1 MRIKSRGLVETAVIV
16 NRDRFILALSTILV
30 SAVAC
35 VVFGFGK
42 NKVEYE
48 KFTWKYLEIPHFK
61 VYFHQDQGSLPRIS
75 SQWIENAYDAISTD
89 FLFRFKKQIPLIIY
103 GGVNNFERTNIIPD
117 LLPEGVGGFTT
128 QMKNRI
134 VIPFDGSYE
143 ELRHVLHH
151 ELVHGFQN
159 TLLYDKLGSS
169 LISGSEMSMPLWFAE
184 GMAEYLST
192 GWNSEAD
199 MFLMDAAIFGSVPSP
214 GPLLDGY
221 MAYKGG
227 QSFLYFAASSRGDAL
242 FSKML
247 KRFGETKN
255 VERAF
260 KDVYGKTVEELG
272 DKWRYYLKQI
282 YWPEIGRRQ
291 DPLKTGKALTSH
303 SKDRDNFNLKP
314 RISPDGEKVAYFSD
328 LKDYT
333 RILIVNRS
341 GKILEEISESGFAGS
356 FESFH
361 PFRSGVCWAPT
372 SDRIAFVTEN
382 KGKDEL
388 RIIDIKNK
396 KLVRTFR
403 PRLSSICSPDWSTD
417 GKSIVFCGVDKDF
430 CDLFLCDVQSGQVN
444 RLTNNINFESD
455 PRFSRDGKNII
466 FSAQDTS
473 GTALRK
479 SNIQKRPVVDLF
491 FLHLADGAT
500 TQLTHGPSNK
510 KSPCFSPDG
519 ASVLYVSDRN
529 GIDNLFIAPLSA
541 PDSAQPLTDVIGGC
555 QNPDWSRDSNCVVY
569 CLFQKGGWDIWQ
581 IDDPL
586 HKLKKRD
593 LVLTKWAASLI
604 DTSVCFF
611 EPADSMEISKK
622 TSADTLKTIKKK
634 HGAKNFPH
642 NPALKDSANENDN
655 IQVQDATEA
664 ILPDTDATRHDSLQS
679 ARASPADSSLV
690 KKTNGPSDVLNKRD
704 SVKTPAVPTI
714 INFDTIASRPY
725 RVIFKPDLIMLG
737 AGVNTYYGSG
747 YAGQCVAVFSDLL
760 GNHQI
765 TVAGDIQGN
774 LAEYTHVFASYLNL
788 EHTINYGI
796 GAFYSRDYTS
806 SSVFGDSLYFD
817 TDAGMILT
825 IRYPFS
831 MFSRLELNANYQN
844 LFREPYVFTSTV
856 DKDANRAD
864 LTYNILLPSL
874 SYVYDDILW
883 GMTGPLNGTRS
894 QVTVEFSPPVK
905 HFNAAFFS
913 FDLDFRN
920 YLHVFK
926 RFVWANKIAFGA
938 SVPLGGEQSSAR
950 KYFLGGDENWLTYET
965 NEAGYRNNVNNFF
978 YSDIVVPFRGWNFL
992 DLIGTKYAVVNTEFR
1007 FPFLKE
1013 FSIAWPLQFALRYVN
1028 GAVFVDIGNA
1038 WNKED
1043 EFGNV
1048 PLPRHI
1054 YGGLGYGLRSNLGIF
1069 VLRYD
1074 YAWKTDWNTYLD
1086 FPKSYVSL
1094 GAEF

>member
-1 MRIKSRGLVETAVIV
+1 MSQTMAIARRRRFTFAFSFLLLSAITCAV
-16 NRDRFILALSTILV
+16 L
-30 SAVAC
+30 
-35 VVFGFGK
+35 GFGK

-48 KFTWKYLEIPHFK
+48 KFTWKYLGIPHFN

-75 SQWIENAYDAISTD
+75 SQWIENAYDVLSTD
-89 FLFRFKKQIPLIIY
+89 FKFRFKKQIPLILY
-103 GGVNNFERTNIIPD
+103 GSTNNFERTNVIPD

-159 TLLYDKLGSS
+159 TLLFDQLGSS

-199 MFLMDAAIFGSVPSP
+199 MFLMDAAIFGSVPPP
-214 GPLLDGY
+214 GPQLDGY

-227 QSFLYFAASSRGDAL
+227 QSFLYFTASSLGDTI

-247 KRFGETKN
+247 KHFGESKN

-260 KDVYGKTVEELG
+260 KEVYGRTIEELG
-272 DKWRYYLKQI
+272 EEWRYQLKQI

-291 DPLKTGKALTSH
+291 DPVKTGKALTSH

-314 RISPDGEKVAYFSD
+314 RVSPDGTKVAYFSD
-328 LKDYT
+328 LKDFT

-361 PFRSGVCWAPT
+361 PFRTGVCWAPS

-396 KLVRTFR
+396 KLVRTFQ
-403 PRLSSICSPDWSTD
+403 PNLSSVCSPDWSAD

-430 CDLFLCDVQSGQVN
+430 CDLFLCDVQSGMIK
-444 RLTNNINFESD
+444 RLTNNILFESD
-455 PRFSRDGKNII
+455 PRFSRDGKSVI
-466 FSAQDTS
+466 FSSQDTS
-473 GTALRK
+473 GIALRK
-479 SNIQKRPVVDLF
+479 NNIQKRPTIDLF
-491 FLHLADGAT
+491 SLNLVDGST

-519 ASVLYVSDRN
+519 ASILYVSDRN
-529 GIDNLFIAPLSA
+529 GIDNLCIAPLSA
-541 PDSAQPLTDVIGGC
+541 PDSAKPLTDVIGGC
-555 QNPDWSRDSNCVVY
+555 QNPDWSRDSNSVVY
-569 CLFQKGGWDIWQ
+569 CLFQKSGWDIWQ

-586 HKLKKRD
+586 HKLKNRD
-593 LVLTKWAASLI
+593 LVLTKWAASLN
-604 DTSVCFF
+604 DTSMHFF
-611 EPADSMEISKK
+611 EPVDSSENQKK
-622 TSADTLKTIKKK
+622 HSADTLQTTKKK
-634 HGAKNFPH
+634 HRFGKSPMA
-642 NPALKDSANENDN
+642 SADKKPISETDN
-655 IQVQDATEA
+655 IQVEDTTQA
-664 ILPDTDATRHDSLQS
+664 IPKDTNTIKRDSLLS
-679 ARASPADSSLV
+679 AQAVPADSSLV
-690 KKTNGPSDVLNKRD
+690 KKPKESAGVSNKKD
-704 SVKTPAVPTI
+704 SVKTPSASPTI
-714 INFDTIASRPY
+714 VNFDSITARPY
-725 RVIFKPDLIMLG
+725 HVIFKPDLIMLG
-737 AGVNTYYGSG
+737 AGVDTYYGSG

-765 TVAGDIQGN
+765 TIAGDIQGN
-774 LAEYTHVFASYLNL
+774 LAEYTHIFASYLNL

-796 GAFYSRDYTS
+796 GAFYNRDYTS

-825 IRYPFS
+825 AACPFS
-831 MFSRLELNANYQN
+831 MFSRLELDANYQN
-844 LFREPYVFTSTV
+844 LFREPYVFTSEI
-856 DKDANRAD
+856 DKDTGRAN
-864 LTYNILLPSL
+864 LTYNILVPSL

-894 QVTVEFSPPVK
+894 QAAVEFSPPVK
-905 HFNAAFFS
+905 HVNAAFFS
-913 FDLDFRN
+913 FDLDFRR
-920 YLHVFK
+920 YFHVFK
-926 RFVWANKIAFGA
+926 RFVWANKVAFGA
-938 SVPLGGEQSSAR
+938 SVPLGGAQTSAR

-965 NEAGYRNNVNNFF
+965 NEAGYRDNVNNFF
-978 YSDIVVPFRGWNFL
+978 YSDIIVPFRGWSYL

-1007 FPFLKE
+1007 FPFIKE
-1013 FSIAWPLQFALRYVN
+1013 FSIAWPLQFALRYIN
-1028 GAVFVDIGNA
+1028 GAVFADIGNA

-1043 EFGNV
+1043 EFKNV
-1048 PLPRHI
+1048 PLPKHI
-1054 YGGLGYGLRSNLGIF
+1054 YGGVGYGLRANLGIF

-1086 FPKSYVSL
+1086 SPKSYVSL